1 MIEVRLRSKAP
12 ESRMQQIKGKLP
24 SATEYDLM
32 LTGACKVYKPNGAP
46 LCVYLP
52 RELAEFTDG
61 PTYDILHSLRT
72 QVTDNRGD
80 ASGSPRV
87 QKQGEKRSRTKPVAS
102 AMIGSFD
109 PAGAKQFCRLSAWT
123 GTHVPEWEL
132 LRPMMQTISA
142 AMEKHVPVRYKRQM
156 EYVERTSPDWVVPGT
171 PFTTVTVNNTYSTG
185 VHTDSGDLEE
195 GFSTLACLRK
205 GKYEGGYFV
214 IPQYR
219 VAVDMQDGDLLLLDA
234 HEWHGNTA
242 MTCPHSEKPL
252 SGICEGKVCERITV
266 VCYYRTKIA
275 QCGSE
280 ADEMAKAHTYA
291 EKRANM
297 V

>member
-12 ESRMQQIKGKLP
+12 DDRMEKIKGRLP
-24 SATEYDLM
+24 SATEYDLV
-32 LTGACKVYKPNGAP
+32 LTGACKVIKPTGAP

-52 RELAEFTDG
+52 GYLKWTTKEYE
-61 PTYDILHSLRT
+61 ILHSLRT

-87 QKQGEKRSRTKPVAS
+87 QKKGEKRSRTKPVSS

-109 PAGAKQFCRLSAWT
+109 PAGPKQFCRLSAWT
-123 GTHVPEWEL
+123 GTHLPEWQSLHPRLTLIAE
-132 LRPMMQTISA
+132 
-142 AMEKHVPVRYKRQM
+142 AMR
-156 EYVERTSPDWVVPGT
+156 EYVPIRYHKQMDYASRTNSDWLMPDT

-195 GFSTLACLRK
+195 GFSTLACLRR
-205 GKYEGGYFV
+205 GAYEGGLFV

-234 HEWHGNTA
+234 HEFHGNTA
-242 MTCPHSEKPL
+242 MTCPHQDKPL
-252 SGICEGKVCERITV
+252 SGICPEGCERITV
-266 VCYYRTKIA
+266 VCYYRTKIVN
-275 QCGSE
+275 CGTEEEELS
-280 ADEMAKAHTYA
+280 KAHAYA
-291 EKRANM
+291 EKRAIM
-297 V
+297 S